1 MTLQSELTSRL
12 LEIPDVEPVEL
23 GRSKMFVCGSK
34 EIVRL
39 REDGAIDIRLTH
51 PLISALRMSED
62 ETAPGWVQM
71 TVKQQTDL
79 PAVIALVQRAV
90 HTAKL
95 VS

>member
-23 GRSKMFVCGSK
+23 GKSKMFVSGTK

-39 REDGAIDIRLTH
+39 RDDGVVDIRLTH
-51 PLISALRMSED
+51 PVIAALGLGDD
-62 ETAPGWVQM
+62 ETAPGWVQ
-71 TVKQQTDL
+71 VKVKKQADL

-90 HTAKL
+90 HTSKI